1 MRSPAR
7 VRCVAARSS
16 AVMPATCFGVSVVS
30 WCGIRFFHQDHL
42 LIAKTTLTQ
51 TPENSTATVYVV
63 ATPIGNLE
71 DLTPRAAR
79 VLREVAVVA
88 AEDTRRT
95 ATLSRHVGSGAS
107 MLVADEHHE
116 QRAAQKIAQHL
127 AAGESVALVSDAGT
141 PAISDPGGRIVA
153 TLRAENWPVVAVPGA
168 CAAAAAL
175 SIAGLTHAGGG
186 WLFAGFL
193 PTKAQERLRV
203 LADWKT
209 RAGDDLALV
218 FYEAP
223 HRIEAALAALAE
235 VFAER
240 ELLIARELTKVF
252 EQSVRLPLGKALAWL
267 KADPNHARGEF
278 VLVVDPPTVRA
289 VAAAGLDDAAGKVV
303 ATLVAAGLPTKQ
315 VTQIAQQLT
324 GAPKDLLYER
334 ALALKAPR

>member
-1 MRSPAR
+1 M
-7 VRCVAARSS
+7 
-16 AVMPATCFGVSVVS
+16 
-30 WCGIRFFHQDHL
+30 L
-42 LIAKTTLTQ
+42 
-51 TPENSTATVYVV
+51 YVV

-71 DLTPRAAR
+71 DLSPRAAR

-95 ATLSRHVGSGAS
+95 ATLLRHVGSRAV

-116 QRAAQKIAQHL
+116 QRAAQRIAQHL

-223 HRIEAALAALAE
+223 HRIEAALVALTE
-235 VFAER
+235 VFGSAR
-240 ELLIARELTKVF
+240 EVLVARELTKVF
-252 EQSVRLPLGKALAWL
+252 EQSVRMPLGKTAAWL
-267 KADPNHARGEF
+267 NADPNHVRGEF
-278 VLVVDPPTVRA
+278 VLIVYPLAAQPPV
-289 VAAAGLDDAAGKVV
+289 AAGLDEAAEKVV
-303 ATLVAAGLPTKQ
+303 RTLVEAGLPTKQ
-315 VTQIAQQLT
+315 VAQIAQQLT
-324 GAPKDLLYER
+324 GAPKDLLYQR
-334 ALALKAPR
+334 ALALKA

>member
-1 MRSPAR
+1 M
-7 VRCVAARSS
+7 VN
-16 AVMPATCFGVSVVS
+16 
-30 WCGIRFFHQDHL
+30 
-42 LIAKTTLTQ
+42 
-51 TPENSTATVYVV
+51 TPQKMASQAMLYVV

-71 DLTPRAAR
+71 DLSPRAAR

-95 ATLSRHVGSGAS
+95 ATLLRHVGSRAA

-116 QRAAQKIAQHL
+116 QRAAQRIAQHL

-153 TLRAENWPVVAVPGA
+153 ALRAEAWPVVAVPGA

-193 PTKAQERLRV
+193 PTKSQERLRV
-203 LADWKT
+203 LADWKA

-223 HRIEAALAALAE
+223 HRIDAALAALAE
-235 VFAER
+235 VFGPER
-240 ELLIARELTKVF
+240 EVLVARELTKVF
-252 EQSVRLPLGKALAWL
+252 EQSVRMPLGETAAWL
-267 KADPNHARGEF
+267 RADPNHGRGEF
-278 VLVVDPPTVRA
+278 VLVVYPSAERTQA
-289 VAAAGLDDAAGKVV
+289 VAGLDEAAQKVV
-303 ATLVAAGLPTKQ
+303 QTLVTAGLPTKQ
-315 VTQIAQQLT
+315 VAQIAQQLT
-324 GAPKDLLYER
+324 GAPKDQLYQR
-334 ALALKAPR
+334 ALDLKA

>member
-1 MRSPAR
+1 M
-7 VRCVAARSS
+7 
-16 AVMPATCFGVSVVS
+16 
-30 WCGIRFFHQDHL
+30 L
-42 LIAKTTLTQ
+42 
-51 TPENSTATVYVV
+51 YVV

-71 DLTPRAAR
+71 DLSPRAAR

-95 ATLSRHVGSGAS
+95 ATLLRHVGSRAV

-116 QRAAQKIAQHL
+116 QRAAQRIAQHL

-223 HRIEAALAALAE
+223 HRIEAALVALTE
-235 VFAER
+235 VFGSAR
-240 ELLIARELTKVF
+240 EVLVARELTKVF
-252 EQSVRLPLGKALAWL
+252 EQSVRMPLGETAAWL
-267 KADPNHARGEF
+267 NADPNHVRGEF
-278 VLVVDPPTVRA
+278 VLIVYPLAAQPPV
-289 VAAAGLDDAAGKVV
+289 AAGLDEAAEKVV
-303 ATLVAAGLPTKQ
+303 RTLVEAGLPTKQ
-315 VTQIAQQLT
+315 VAQIAQQLT
-324 GAPKDLLYER
+324 GAPKDLLYQR
-334 ALALKAPR
+334 ALALKA

>member
-1 MRSPAR
+1 M
-7 VRCVAARSS
+7 VN
-16 AVMPATCFGVSVVS
+16 
-30 WCGIRFFHQDHL
+30 
-42 LIAKTTLTQ
+42 
-51 TPENSTATVYVV
+51 TPQKMASQAMLYVV

-71 DLTPRAAR
+71 DLSPRAAR

-95 ATLSRHVGSGAS
+95 ATLLRHVGSRAA

-116 QRAAQKIAQHL
+116 QRAAQRIAQHL

-153 TLRAENWPVVAVPGA
+153 ALRAEAWPVVAVPGA

-193 PTKAQERLRV
+193 PTKSQERLRV

-223 HRIEAALAALAE
+223 HRIDAALAALAE
-235 VFAER
+235 VFGTER
-240 ELLIARELTKVF
+240 EVLVARELTKVF
-252 EQSVRLPLGKALAWL
+252 EQSVRMPLGETAAWL
-267 KADPNHARGEF
+267 RADPNHGRGEF
-278 VLVVDPPTVRA
+278 VLVVYPLAERTQA
-289 VAAAGLDDAAGKVV
+289 VAGLDEAAQKVV
-303 ATLVAAGLPTKQ
+303 QTLVAAGLPTKQ
-315 VTQIAQQLT
+315 VAQIAQQLT
-324 GAPKDLLYER
+324 GAPKDQLYQR
-334 ALALKAPR
+334 ALDLKA